1 MSTVARP
8 VTQIVETAVN
18 SASLS
23 RVTVPVA
30 EAIGSENSAVNSTIS
45 VAKMRIANRDGDEVI
60 TRRVK
65 CQKSRPRP
73 EDAADEPMLDIA
85 PLPDFFSGSVSDRS
99 ARRSRRAFVMVLR
112 AWDDYPDLMTDIFD
126 VIADG
131 TRRDILQLLLR
142 RSSDGDAGTSVSQ
155 IVSELGISQPTVS
168 KHLKVLREAELVSVR
183 EDGQRRFYSIEV
195 APLEEVDDWLVPFLV
210 DAFGDEAPDI
220 DFSFTQLP
228 DGASHAA
235 EVVGRAAASAKH
247 VVTTALKRLG
257 A

>member
-1 MSTVARP
+1 
-8 VTQIVETAVN
+8 
-18 SASLS
+18 
-23 RVTVPVA
+23 
-30 EAIGSENSAVNSTIS
+30 
-45 VAKMRIANRDGDEVI
+45 
-60 TRRVK
+60 
-65 CQKSRPRP
+65 
-73 EDAADEPMLDIA
+73 
-85 PLPDFFSGSVSDRS
+85 
-99 ARRSRRAFVMVLR
+99 MVLR